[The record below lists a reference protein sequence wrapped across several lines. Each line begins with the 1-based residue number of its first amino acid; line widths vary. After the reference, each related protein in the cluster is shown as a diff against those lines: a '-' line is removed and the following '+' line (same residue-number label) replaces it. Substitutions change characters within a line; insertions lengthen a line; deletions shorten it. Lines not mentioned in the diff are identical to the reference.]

1 MESSSADVAA
11 AAAEAMDTQE
21 EKTLDDSVTLD
32 R

>member
-11 AAAEAMDTQE
+11 AEAMDTLE